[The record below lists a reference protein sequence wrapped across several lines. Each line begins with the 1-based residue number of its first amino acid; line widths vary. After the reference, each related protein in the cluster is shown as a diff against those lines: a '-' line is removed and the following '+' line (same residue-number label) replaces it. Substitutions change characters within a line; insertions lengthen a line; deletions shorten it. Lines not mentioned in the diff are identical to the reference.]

1 MAMESTLQVR
11 MDSAL
16 KTEVEA
22 LYKSLGTSFAEAVR
36 IFAQQSIREGGMPFT
51 PSLKSWDELSQ
62 AEIDARLHKSMADV
76 AAGRVISQEQ
86 LDAMKAAESHA
97 KALFQYYGSE
107 DWHADRDMELPD
119 GFKAGV
125 LSEDSV
131 YDAITELRDAA
142 FDMLELGTD
151 ILKTWI

>member
-11 MDSAL
+11 MDSSL

-51 PSLKSWDELSQ
+51 PTLKSWDELTQ

-86 LDAMKAAESHA
+86 LDAKMRKRFAR
-97 KALFQYYGSE
+97 G
-107 DWHADRDMELPD
+107 
-119 GFKAGV
+119 
-125 LSEDSV
+125 
-131 YDAITELRDAA
+131 
-142 FDMLELGTD
+142 
-151 ILKTWI
+151 